1 MKEERKK
8 KVFFFFFLRIL
19 NILTHTGRGEN
30 ILKKLIVMYI
40 QKGLKKMLLNRQ
52 VNMTSNKYFFQE

>member
-8 KVFFFFFLRIL
+8 KCFFFFLRIL

>member
-8 KVFFFFFLRIL
+8 KCFFFFLRIL
-19 NILTHTGRGEN
+19 NILTHTGIGEN

-40 QKGLKKMLLNRQ
+40 QKGLEKN
-52 VNMTSNKYFFQE
+52 VIE

>member
-1 MKEERKK
+1 M
-8 KVFFFFFLRIL
+8 FFFFFIFRIL
-19 NILTHTGRGEN
+19 NILTHTDRGEN

>member
-8 KVFFFFFLRIL
+8 KCFFFLRIL
-19 NILTHTGRGEN
+19 NILTHTSRGEN